1 LRLAHPK
8 LQRITQWARLSDDIR
23 ALVVTGSLARDD
35 GSSDTFSDLDLQVI
49 TTDVKRYTSADNW
62 LRDLGDVWIRYPL
75 NRKLPYRLVWF
86 RGGIKVDFQF
96 LDIGDIHTMAAEAE
110 LSAEYM
116 RGYHI
121 LLDKDALFRDL
132 PPSPRR
138 FPQAPPPTAA
148 ALAETI
154 NEFWFEAIH
163 VAQFI
168 RRREFWVV
176 KYRDWTMKGDLL
188 RLLEWHAQ
196 CTRKE
201 TVNTWLLG
209 RGISSWADKEALDAL
224 EGIWGAWEAQSLWDA
239 FFVQL
244 ELFRRLTRDLARAL
258 GYEYD
263 EKKYQEIIDYIRQL
277 YREDSNAEPR
287 G

>member
-1 LRLAHPK
+1 MRLAHPK

-49 TTDVKRYTSADNW
+49 TTDLKRYTSADNW
-62 LRDLGDVWIRYPL
+62 LHDLGDVWIRYPL
-75 NRKLPYRLVWF
+75 NQNLPYRLVWF

-96 LDIGDIHTMAAEAE
+96 LDIGDIHTMTAEAE
-110 LSAEYM
+110 LPAEYI

-121 LLDKDALFRDL
+121 LLDKDDLFRDL
-132 PPSPRR
+132 PPSPRQ

-148 ALAETI
+148 TVAETI

-176 KYRDWTMKGDLL
+176 QYRDWTMKGDLL

-209 RGISSWADKEALDAL
+209 RRISCWADKEALDAL

-244 ELFRRLTRDLARAL
+244 ELFRRLSRDLAQAL
-258 GYEYD
+258 DYESD
-263 EKKYQEIIDYIRQL
+263 EKKHQEIVNYIRQL
-277 YREDSNAEPR
+277 YREDGIAEPR